1 MDKGHLLNESV
12 QVVRKINLAVTVE
25 VDKIHE
31 LAETV
36 ELVIWPESLKM
47 FQMNRT
53 VEINKNQLNWLT
65 EIMAKIMAGMPEL
78 NKMHQTR
85 GISFIS

>member
-1 MDKGHLLNESV
+1 MDEGHLLNESV

-31 LAETV
+31 LAETL

-53 VEINKNQLNWLT
+53 VEINKNQL
-65 EIMAKIMAGMPEL
+65 KPL
-78 NKMHQTR
+78 NSLKW
-85 GISFIS
+85 SN